1 MNPFIILGIALITGV
16 VGGKIMNK
24 FKVPAVAGYII
35 GGLLLGVSGVN
46 IITGD
51 AINQMSFIS
60 DFALCIIAFNIGSE
74 LELSVIKQLGKSI
87 FIIAFFEA
95 FGAFFMVTAASLL
108 ITKDVAI
115 SLILG
120 AVSAATAPAATVMV
134 LREQNARGP
143 LTSTL
148 LGVVAVDDAICLVIY
163 AMAASIAKVFVNNE
177 VLSLNKVLVLPL
189 TEIVFSLVVGAL
201 VGLLLTALIQYS
213 KRDNE
218 LLPFIIGALLL
229 LDGLASTFSLSPLLS
244 AMAMGIMVANTSPQK
259 HKAFGILES
268 FSPPIV
274 AAFFILAGARLNF
287 SYIPQI
293 GILGV
298 AYLLFRILGKVTGAS
313 IGASVSNAPQTVKK
327 YIGLGLLSQVGV
339 AVGLAITV
347 NREFPNTDIGTIVV
361 TILLATTIVTEIVGP
376 ISTKFAV
383 HKSGEGNAS

>member
-1 MNPFIILGIALITGV
+1 
-16 VGGKIMNK
+16 
-24 FKVPAVAGYII
+24 VPAVAGYII